1 MVIVESVRN
10 TVFELHCSST
20 PPVSS
25 RLASLISWLI
35 QLTSISLCLFRVNSH
50 HRNEGQSIR
59 QELSHCRMQKC
70 EMEDQLRLAQ
80 EELALWRFQCLKQK
94 CVLIDREIKLEANN
108 IPFESRC
115 AVPVD
120 ETLHVAAADDVF
132 VEDKRPSEVV
142 ALRPDLKEDEAEDSA
157 HPLTDAVVVKQ
168 EVVKQGAE
176 EHEDPQQFLDGDCEI
191 IETPSNHATEEI
203 DLSVDME
210 VERDVSLE
218 MQLDHSAMATRKDL
232 EVQKCEE
239 LLTTSVVAKESPA
252 KARDCFLDLDFL
264 LDSPDKA
271 NCMQK
276 SIIDLC
282 ASPPPPLAA
291 KRDDRRQEVEQQ
303 RVCTENKENEQQMP
317 QQQQQLK
324 KKSSIT
330 KLNYKA
336 ISNNQGAKSIL
347 VKRTGITE
355 NPQKNVQFA
364 TDVTGQQEQ
373 AAKGLQ
379 RVGGGFGAAGAATVG
394 GVFVKQEPG
403 LGQPK
408 KAFKV
413 NIRRIHS
420 KPTPPNTT
428 EESTGGN

>member
-1 MVIVESVRN
+1 
-10 TVFELHCSST
+10 
-20 PPVSS
+20 
-25 RLASLISWLI
+25 
-35 QLTSISLCLFRVNSH
+35 
-50 HRNEGQSIR
+50 
-59 QELSHCRMQKC
+59 MQKC

-115 AVPVD
+115 AVLVD
-120 ETLHVAAADDVF
+120 ETVHVAAADDVLM
-132 VEDKRPSEVV
+132 EDKRPCEVA
-142 ALRPDLKEDEAEDSA
+142 ALPTDVKEDEAEDST
-157 HPLTDAVVVKQ
+157 HPLTAVVVKQ
-168 EVVKQGAE
+168 EAVEPGAE
-176 EHEDPQQFLDGDCEI
+176 AQEPFLDDDCEI

-203 DLSVDME
+203 DLSVD
-210 VERDVSLE
+210 VEGVSLE
-218 MQLDHSAMATRKDL
+218 LQLDHSAMATRKEGD
-232 EVQKCEE
+232 VQRCEE
-239 LLTTSVVAKESPA
+239 LLTTSVAKESPA
-252 KARDCFLDLDFL
+252 KARDCLLDLDFL

-271 NCMQK
+271 NCMQRPPVL
-276 SIIDLC
+276 SPVVDLC
-282 ASPPPPLAA
+282 ASPAPPLAA
-291 KRDDRRQEVEQQ
+291 RKDDRAEEVGKQ
-303 RVCTENKENEQQMP
+303 RVDCTENKENEEQMP
-317 QQQQQLK
+317 QK

-364 TDVTGQQEQ
+364 TDATGLREVEQ
-373 AAKGLQ
+373 AKDVQ
-379 RVGGGFGAAGAATVG
+379 RVGGGLGAAGATVE
-394 GVFVKQEPG
+394 GVFMKQEPG

-420 KPTPPNTT
+420 KPTPPSTQ
-428 EESTGGN
+428 ESTDGN